1 MSDETPAIDF
11 SALTADDVPAS
22 DAEFGVPDHK
32 ASEAEKKTRKISDV
46 FKPAGDRANDKAKS
60 GGKPAARKKAV
71 PRRKGQ
77 FVEPLTQMYAMVGAV
92 AMPFDPVCANA
103 VITSAQQCAESLDE
117 LAYQNEA
124 VRRALYSLTQTSA
137 IGAVAIAHAP
147 IAMAVMM
154 HHSNTAQKFL
164 GDMGAAMA
172 DKVEDQMKGGANS

>member
-1 MSDETPAIDF
+1 VSDETPAIDF

-22 DAEFGVPDHK
+22 APEFGVPDFK
-32 ASEAEKKTRKISDV
+32 ASEAEKKARKVSDL
-46 FKPAGDRANDKAKS
+46 FKPAGDRANDK
-60 GGKPAARKKAV
+60 GKPAAKARKKAV

-137 IGAVAIAHAP
+137 IGAVMVAHAP
-147 IAMAVMM
+147 IAIAVMM
-154 HHSNTAQKFL
+154 HHNNAAQKFL
-164 GDMGAAMA
+164 GNMGAQFA
-172 DKVEDQMKGGANS
+172 DNVEDQMKGGAES